1 MWEDERRDI
10 MDYLI
15 RFIQMH
21 ETFRRPET
29 EALAE
34 LHGIE
39 IEWLFYSDDVS
50 WTLWRMAS
58 GRSGKGRCAT

>member
-1 MWEDERRDI
+1 

-21 ETFRRPET
+21 ESFRQLEI

-34 LHGIE
+34 LHQLQF
-39 IEWLFYSDDVS
+39 EWLFYSDEVR
-50 WTLWRMAS
+50 TVTWR
-58 GRSGKGRCAT
+58 GEG